1 MALARVLIIG
11 GGVLG
16 PKVACRVKRLRPEWE
31 VTLVDRQG
39 DIAYSACGIPYYISG
54 DVAELQG
61 LMTASFHMVRNPEFF
76 ENAKDVR
83 IKTRTQAL
91 AIDRRAKQVRVRHLE
106 TGAEEGLPY
115 DKLVLAT
122 GRRPKPLGIP
132 GADLPG
138 VTGMTTLRQA
148 EAVKSRLSQG
158 EIGKAVIVGASP
170 GGLEM
175 TAALGDLWGVE
186 MAVVEPAAQ
195 VLPGRL
201 DPPLARMV
209 QHEVENR
216 GVGVFLEESVQEIL
230 AASGEHSLEVVT
242 SNRRLPA
249 DLVIVALGA
258 EPRTELAASAGL
270 LVSPGGGLVVNQR
283 LQTSDPDIY
292 AGGGCV
298 EPLHLLT
305 GKSAYFPETSLAHR
319 QGRVIG
325 TNLAGGC
332 ATFPGIVGSFTFK
345 VFDLAVAGTGLT
357 LEAGRREGLS
367 TEAALVVQQD
377 HAHFYPT
384 QELIY
389 LQLVVDRASKR
400 LLGAQ
405 GVSHNGD
412 ALAGRVNS
420 IAALLLH
427 HGTIE
432 DLSNLE
438 VAYSPPYA
446 TALDIVNAAANTAEN
461 IVADLNQSISIEEFQ
476 RLFLEEAGD
485 QVICLDVRGAA
496 NAAPFVAHFAER
508 WLNIPQ
514 ETLKRRFTEIP
525 RHKRLILICNAG
537 MRSYEALRQLQ
548 TQGFDHAVVLQG
560 GVASLKKAGILNLGT

>member
-1 MALARVLIIG
+1 MASEQVLIIG

-16 PKVACRVKRLRPEWE
+16 PKVACRLKRLRPDWE
-31 VTLVDRQG
+31 VTLVDRQE
-39 DIAYSACGIPYYISG
+39 DIAYSACGIPYYVSG

-61 LMTASFHMVRNPEFF
+61 LMTASFHIVRSPDFF

-91 AIDRRAKQVRVRHLE
+91 ALDRRAKQVRVRHVE
-106 TGAEEGLPY
+106 TGAEEELPY
-115 DKLVLAT
+115 DKLVQAT
-122 GRRPKPLGIP
+122 GRRPQPLAVP

-138 VTGMTTLRQA
+138 VTGVTTLRQA
-148 EAVKSRLSQG
+148 EALKSRISQG
-158 EIGKAVIVGASP
+158 EVGKAVIVGASP

-175 TAALGDLWGVE
+175 TAAVSDLWGVE
-186 MAVVEPAAQ
+186 TAVVEPGSQ
-195 VLPGRL
+195 VLPDLL

-209 QHEVENR
+209 QYEVQNR
-216 GVGVFLEESVQEIL
+216 GVEVFLEESVQEIL
-230 AASGEHSLEVVT
+230 AVSGEHSLEVVT

-270 LVSPGGGLVVNQR
+270 LVSPSGGLVVNQR

-292 AGGGCV
+292 AGGGCA
-298 EPLHLLT
+298 ENLHLIT
-305 GKSAYFPETSLAHR
+305 GKTAYFPETSLAHR

-332 ATFPGIVGSFTFK
+332 ATLPAIVGSFTCK

-357 LEAGRREGLS
+357 LKAACQEGLT

-389 LQLVVDRASKR
+389 LQLVVDRTSKR

-405 GVSHNGD
+405 GVSPNG
-412 ALAGRVNS
+412 LWPF
-420 IAALLLH
+420 H
-427 HGTIE
+427 H
-432 DLSNLE
+432 
-438 VAYSPPYA
+438 
-446 TALDIVNAAANTAEN
+446 
-461 IVADLNQSISIEEFQ
+461 
-476 RLFLEEAGD
+476 
-485 QVICLDVRGAA
+485 
-496 NAAPFVAHFAER
+496 
-508 WLNIPQ
+508 
-514 ETLKRRFTEIP
+514 
-525 RHKRLILICNAG
+525 
-537 MRSYEALRQLQ
+537 
-548 TQGFDHAVVLQG
+548 
-560 GVASLKKAGILNLGT
+560 